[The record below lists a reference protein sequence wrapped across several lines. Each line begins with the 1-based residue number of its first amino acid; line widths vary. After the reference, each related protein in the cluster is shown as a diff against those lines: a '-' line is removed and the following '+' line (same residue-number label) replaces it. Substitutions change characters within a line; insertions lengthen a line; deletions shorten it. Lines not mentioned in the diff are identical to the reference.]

1 MNRLILATSAVC
13 FAASPLA
20 QSAAV
25 AADLPSRYDA
35 PVAPYY
41 DPVPL
46 FAWTG
51 LYAGLNGQFG
61 IGGFTQGGKQHFG
74 SPLGGLGGATLGFN
88 YQSGKL
94 LVGLEADAAFGQ
106 ISGSGN
112 FGGGT
117 SSGGVINGLGTAR
130 VRFGYVWDRVLF
142 YGTAGYA
149 GTSINGKVN
158 DFSASPNLLI
168 GQSHYLNGYAIG
180 AGIEYAITTK
190 ISVKGE
196 YLFTGFGSQ
205 SYFSGTRDA
214 INSGAN
220 ISLIRAG
227 VNYHF

>member
-1 MNRLILATSAVC
+1 MPGDFHEPPDPGQHRPSA
-13 FAASPLA
+13 SPRPPLA

-74 SPLGGLGGATLGFN
+74 SPSAV
-88 YQSGKL
+88 S
-94 LVGLEADAAFGQ
+94 AARPSAS
-106 ISGSGN
+106 ITSPVNCSSA
-112 FGGGT
+112 
-117 SSGGVINGLGTAR
+117 SSGCGLRPDQRLGQFRRRHEQRRRHQRPRHGTCPLR
-130 VRFGYVWDRVLF
+130 LCWDRVLF

-168 GQSHYLNGYAIG
+168 GQSHYLTA
-180 AGIEYAITTK
+180 
-190 ISVKGE
+190 
-196 YLFTGFGSQ
+196 
-205 SYFSGTRDA
+205 TRSA
-214 INSGAN
+214 RVSNMRSRRK
-220 ISLIRAG
+220 SR
-227 VNYHF
+227 